1 MHRETR
7 GSLAR
12 EGDGHSRPA
21 GMQTAHRRRYQSFAP
36 DLASNKGPSTQ
47 SMMAIG
53 LSALWGVKEAW

>member
-1 MHRETR
+1 MHRGTR

-21 GMQTAHRRRYQSFAP
+21 GIQTAHRRRYQSFAP
-36 DLASNKGPSTQ
+36 DFTSNMGPSTL

-53 LSALWGVKEAW
+53 LSALWAVKEPW